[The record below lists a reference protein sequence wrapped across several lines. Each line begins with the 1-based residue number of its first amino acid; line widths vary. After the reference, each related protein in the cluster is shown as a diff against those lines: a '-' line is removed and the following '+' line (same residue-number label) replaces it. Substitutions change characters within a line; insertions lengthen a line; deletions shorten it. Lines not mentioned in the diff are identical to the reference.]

1 MKAASVARSRW
12 QSPGR
17 DAMAGRMSPAISLP
31 LLSMDQARRLLLESD
46 AEMQAGHH
54 AAAERLAHRAA
65 ELRGWGA

>member
-1 MKAASVARSRW
+1 MPACV
-12 QSPGR
+12 
-17 DAMAGRMSPAISLP
+17 SPAISLP

-65 ELRGWGA
+65 EMRGWGA